1 MDTLTTAESWKEHLN
16 QKIGSAIRSNKYVSI
31 KVLILY
37 WCEGDEGFKTEGRE
51 FGLLLQDT
59 FQYAIEEFA
68 IPSSQSEL
76 HLRGVVNRIL
86 LELAT
91 TSEEKNASSLL
102 IIHYGGHGDKND
114 DRHAGE
120 ERRAVWAAVQEI
132 LKEAESDVLLLL
144 DCCFA
149 AQAGRTRRE
158 PSKSRFEILA
168 AAAMGMQTRM
178 PADDSFTKILQKHVK
193 AIFDETGF
201 VLIPDLHQRLVH
213 RMAGLYATPVHIS
226 FLQERSPIRLER
238 YSDTLPFTAAE
249 KVASNK
255 LQGSFFQ
262 LSVGTRDGFS
272 LSSLEE
278 IVRWLSENA
287 PPTITSLYVE
297 KVVGTT
303 SHIHEIVAGLEK
315 DNSLMRAFEKPAVEE
330 ILSLWDNV
338 KAISG
343 QLVAQEK
350 ISTGNDSRTTGFW
363 RHVRSILSQLN
374 EENSTLVESLEWNI
388 LNSLAHSEEDTI
400 LQEAIDNS
408 AVKSLGIANQLR
420 LRQIIRLPSPQN
432 SDITQTG
439 DREIKQDNSDVLQE
453 FKIYGPYINPDDF
466 PDLTER
472 VKRLA
477 EILEAPKDTGFRA
490 LRCQRWYQKAIEYR
504 YVLEFEIPPS
514 YTVAENGYNSLQ
526 SAIQNTKGGERPT
539 LNQRFRAS
547 LMLARAVQKWHSVG
561 WVHQGISGPNIIFL
575 TLKET
580 RKVDYDN
587 PFLQG
592 FEFSRPSSDPS
603 IGRPTDDV
611 AFNVYR
617 HPSRQGNSRK
627 GHRKIHDIYSL
638 GVVLLEIGLWQC
650 AADIVYPSHK
660 KPIPSGADM
669 QKKLQTA
676 ARDRL
681 GHYMGEAYKE
691 SVEKC
696 LAASFDVNMDD
707 ENESKLARMFQK
719 KVINSISQGV
729 RSTSQIL

>member
-1 MDTLTTAESWKEHLN
+1 MDALTTAESWKEHLN

-37 WCEGDEGFKTEGRE
+37 WREGNEGFKTEGRE

-76 HLRGVVNRIL
+76 HLRGVVNQIL

-102 IIHYGGHGDKND
+102 IIHYGGHGDKNG
-114 DRHAGE
+114 DRHAGQ
-120 ERRAVWAAVQEI
+120 ERRAVWACEFKIIHCPQSHILFYHEHLAYSRGRHELGNPTLNWYSVQEI

-168 AAAMGMQTRM
+168 AAAMGMQTPM
-178 PADDSFTKILQKHVK
+178 PGEKSFTKILQKQVK
-193 AIFDETGF
+193 EIFDETRF

-226 FLQERSPIRLER
+226 FIQERRPIRLER
-238 YSDTLPFTAAE
+238 YSDTSPFTAAE

-278 IVRWLSENA
+278 IVRWLGENA

-297 KVVGTT
+297 RVVGTT

-338 KAISG
+338 KAIAG
-343 QLVAQEK
+343 QLFAQEK

-374 EENSTLVESLEWNI
+374 EENSTLVESLEWNM

-408 AVKSLGIANQLR
+408 AVKSLG
-420 LRQIIRLPSPQN
+420 
-432 SDITQTG
+432 
-439 DREIKQDNSDVLQE
+439 
-453 FKIYGPYINPDDF
+453 
-466 PDLTER
+466 
-472 VKRLA
+472 
-477 EILEAPKDTGFRA
+477 FRA
-490 LRCQRWYQKAIEYR
+490 LRCQRWYQKAVEYR

-514 YTVAENGYNSLQ
+514 YIVAENGYNSLQ
-526 SAIQNTKGGERPT
+526 SAIQNTKGVERPT

-575 TLKET
+575 TIKET
-580 RKVDYDN
+580 GKVDYDN

-676 ARDRL
+676 VRDRL
-681 GHYMGEAYKE
+681 GHYMGEEYKD

-696 LAASFDVNMDD
+696 LAASFDVKMDD
-707 ENESKLARMFQK
+707 ENESQLTRMFQK

-729 RSTSQIL
+729 RSQIL